1 MFGGLHIEMASLKTV
16 GDWLKGSGWV
26 QALVQAEIATA
37 GTVDS
42 FLRAAHVTRTR
53 RAHQVTVAALYI
65 LKHRAYASY
74 CLSCSRDGQ
83 AVLGFKEWCHQKE
96 QVCPQFQ
103 YWSTV
108 MELELCVMVYVR
120 SLHQASFQMY
130 LDALTE
136 LVPWFHA
143 LDHTNYARWIP
154 VHLRDMAELSR
165 MHPEVAKEFSDG
177 KFTVRKTNRVFSAI
191 AIDQAHEQ
199 NNAHIKGEGGA
210 VGLTDNPS
218 ALRCWMVAG
227 PEVARVIEEFHDQ
240 QHHCGGER
248 DTCHYDQTPS
258 VQAAFAKDVCSLV
271 SVIDDL
277 GNPFEEESTD
287 LLVLDTKEISDHTSV
302 EAVRNVR
309 RIGKSNFKHLPKN
322 DSLK

>member
-1 MFGGLHIEMASLKTV
+1 MTG
-16 GDWLKGSGWV
+16 
-26 QALVQAEIATA
+26 
-37 GTVDS
+37 
-42 FLRAAHVTRTR
+42 
-53 RAHQVTVAALYI
+53 AALYI

-120 SLHQASFQMY
+120 SLRQASFQMY

-199 NNAHIKGEGGA
+199 TNAHIKGDRGA

-218 ALRCWMVAG
+218 ALRRWMVAG

-240 QHHCGGER
+240 HHCGGEA
-248 DTCHYDQTPS
+248 DTRHHDQTPS
-258 VQAAFAKDVCSLV
+258 VQAAFAKDACSLV
-271 SVIDDL
+271 SCQCD
-277 GNPFEEESTD
+277 
-287 LLVLDTKEISDHTSV
+287 
-302 EAVRNVR
+302 
-309 RIGKSNFKHLPKN
+309 
-322 DSLK
+322 